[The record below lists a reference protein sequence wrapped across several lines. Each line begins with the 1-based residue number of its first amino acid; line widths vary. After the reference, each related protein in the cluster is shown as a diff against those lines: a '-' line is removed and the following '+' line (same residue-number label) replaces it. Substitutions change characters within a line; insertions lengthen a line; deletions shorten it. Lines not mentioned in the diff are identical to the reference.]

1 MKATRAVS
9 AVTVALAVVFGA
21 GCTTGSSQARPL
33 KPTPTASIPP
43 GLIPAKVLTER
54 TVSVGGEAR
63 SYGFYLPATALARPP
78 LLVLTHLLVP
88 APGVASPGTGD
99 ATTLIDVARDNGIA
113 VATPTGIDFSF
124 NGGTCC
130 GTASRRNVDDL
141 AFLRAVVD
149 DVVARDHVDRGRA
162 YLVGFS
168 NGGFLAY
175 RAACEDPAP
184 YAGIAIVEGALLIPN
199 CAPPRS
205 TDLLLIHQRGDV
217 TVPYDGIAHS
227 IIPGDPVALPAVR
240 TSLDHYLAGSRCNL
254 TGHATTQGE
263 ILTTSYRCGTRTA
276 RLVSVPRG
284 QHRFPTKVDGLD
296 GARTIIKF
304 FGLDRVQP

>member
-1 MKATRAVS
+1 MNAIRAVS
-9 AVTVALAVVFGA
+9 AVAVVLAFVAGT
-21 GCTTGSSQARPL
+21 GCTTDSSHAQPPE
-33 KPTPTASIPP
+33 PTSTVSIAP

-54 TVSVGGEAR
+54 SVSVGGEAR
-63 SYGFYLPATALARPP
+63 SYGFYLPATASSHPP

-88 APGVASPGTGD
+88 APGALSPGTGD

-149 DVVARDHVDRGRA
+149 DVGARDHIDRRRA

-168 NGGFLAY
+168 NGGCLAY

-184 YAGIAIVEGALLIPN
+184 YAGIAVVEGALLVAN
-199 CAPPRS
+199 CAPPQS
-205 TDLLLIHQRGDV
+205 TNLLLIHQHGDV
-217 TVPYDGIAHS
+217 TVPYDGIAYS
-227 IIPGDPVALPAVR
+227 IIPGDPVALPSVR
-240 TSLDHYLAGSRCNL
+240 ASLDRYLAGARCDN
-254 TGHATTQGE
+254 TGHPTTWGG
-263 ILTTSYRCGTRTA
+263 IVTTNYRCGARTA
-276 RLVSVPRG
+276 RLVEAPGG

-296 GARTIIKF
+296 GARTITGF
-304 FGLDRVQP
+304 FGLDRSQP